1 MGVLANNLN
10 NMLLKRILTA
20 ASLLVGL
27 LACLFLLPDTLWAL
41 VMLLPLAVGALE
53 WAKLSGLPMPA
64 RLSYAVA
71 IVALAGFVYVFDLA
85 AWLYL
90 AALMLWL
97 VIVPMWLA
105 AGWQLKSAWLR
116 VPLGVLVLLPLWM
129 ALVELREQ
137 GPWWVLLLM
146 GVVWIADTA
155 AYFSGRQFGKHKLAP
170 TISPGK
176 TWEGVVGAA
185 VAVVVY
191 GAIVLMVLRSP
202 RFDPYAWA
210 LPALMLGVV
219 MLYLSI
225 LGDLFESWVKRVANV
240 KDSGNIL
247 PGHGG
252 VLDRI
257 DALTST
263 LPIAALILL
272 HADLL
277 QRIL

>member
-1 MGVLANNLN
+1 
-10 NMLLKRILTA
+10 MLLKRILTA
-20 ASLLVGL
+20 ALLLIGL
-27 LACLFLLPDTLWAL
+27 LACLFLLPDTLWAMA
-41 VMLLPLAVGALE
+41 MLLPLGIGALE
-53 WAKLSGLPMPA
+53 WGKLSGFSMPA
-64 RLSYAVA
+64 RASYALANV
-71 IVALAGFVYVFDLA
+71 VLAGVAYFFDLGV
-85 AWLYL
+85 WIYL
-90 AALMLWL
+90 AALVLWL
-97 VIVPMWLA
+97 LFVPLWLA
-105 AGWQLKSAWLR
+105 AGWQLRSSWLR
-116 VPLGVLVLLPLWM
+116 VPLGILVLLPLWM
-129 ALVELREQ
+129 ALVELQEQ

-155 AYFSGRQFGKHKLAP
+155 AYFTGRRFGKHKLAP
-170 TISPGK
+170 AISPGK
-176 TWEGVVGAA
+176 TWEGVVGAVIA
-185 VAVVVY
+185 VGVY
-191 GAIVLMVLRSP
+191 GVIVLAVLRGP

-210 LPALMLGVV
+210 LPIMMLGVV

-225 LGDLFESWVKRVANV
+225 LGDLFESWVKRLANV

-263 LPIAALILL
+263 LPIAAFILL

>member
-1 MGVLANNLN
+1 
-10 NMLLKRILTA
+10 MLLKRILTA
-20 ASLLVGL
+20 ALLLVGL
-27 LACLFLLPDTLWAL
+27 LGCLFFLPDTLWAL

-53 WAKLSGLPMPA
+53 WGKLSGLSKPA
-64 RLSYAVA
+64 RVTYALGNV
-71 IVALAGFVYVFDLA
+71 VLAGVTYYFDLA
-85 AWLYL
+85 AWLYV
-90 AALMLWL
+90 AALVLWL
-97 VIVPMWLA
+97 IIVPMWLA
-105 AGWQLKSAWLR
+105 AAWQLKSLWWR
-116 VPLGVLVLLPLWM
+116 MPVGILVLLPLWM
-129 ALVELREQ
+129 ALVELRER

-155 AYFSGRQFGKHKLAP
+155 AYFAGRQFGKHKLAP
-170 TISPGK
+170 SISPGK
-176 TWEGVVGAA
+176 TWEGVIGAA

-191 GAIVLMVLRSP
+191 GVIVLKVLSGP
-202 RFDPYAWA
+202 RFDAYAWA
-210 LPALMLGVV
+210 LPVMILGVV

-240 KDSGNIL
+240 KDSGSIL

-272 HADLL
+272 HAELL

>member
-1 MGVLANNLN
+1 MAEPANNLN
-10 NMLLKRILTA
+10 IMLLKRILTA
-20 ASLLVGL
+20 GLLLIGL
-27 LACLFLLPDTLWAL
+27 LACLFLLPDTLWGMAML
-41 VMLLPLAVGALE
+41 VPLVIGALE
-53 WAKLSGLPMPA
+53 WSKLSGFPLPA
-64 RLSYAVA
+64 RAGYALINVL
-71 IVALAGFVYVFDLA
+71 LAGVVYFFDLGV
-85 AWLYL
+85 WIYL
-90 AALMLWL
+90 AALIWWL
-97 VIVPMWLA
+97 LFVPLWLA
-105 AGWQLKSAWLR
+105 AGWQIKSHWLR
-116 VPLGVLVLLPLWM
+116 APLGVLVLLPLWV

-155 AYFSGRQFGKHKLAP
+155 AYFTGRRFGKHKLAP
-170 TISPGK
+170 AISPGK
-176 TWEGVVGAA
+176 TWEGVIGAVIAVGI
-185 VAVVVY
+185 Y
-191 GAIVLMVLRSP
+191 GVIVLAILRGP

-210 LPALMLGVV
+210 LPVMMLGVV

-225 LGDLFESWVKRVANV
+225 LGDLFESWIKRLANV

-263 LPIAALILL
+263 LPIAAFILL

>member
-1 MGVLANNLN
+1 MGAPVNNLN

-20 ASLLVGL
+20 TLLLVGL
-27 LACLFLLPDTLWAL
+27 LACLFFLSNMLWAL
-41 VMLLPLAVGALE
+41 VMLLPLAIGTLE
-53 WAKLSGLPMPA
+53 WGKLSGFSMPA
-64 RLSYAVA
+64 RLGYALSGVA
-71 IVALAGFVYVFDLA
+71 FAVGAYVFSLA

-90 AALMLWL
+90 AAMVFWL
-97 VIVPMWLA
+97 IIVPLWLA

-116 VPLGVLVLLPLWM
+116 APLGMLVMLPLWM

-155 AYFSGRQFGKHKLAP
+155 AYFAGKKFGKHKLAP
-170 TISPGK
+170 SISPGK
-176 TWEGVVGAA
+176 TWEGVVGAV
-185 VAVVVY
+185 VAVFAY
-191 GAIVLMVLRSP
+191 GAIVLMVLSGP

-210 LPALMLGVV
+210 MPALMLGVV
-219 MLYLSI
+219 MLYLGI
-225 LGDLFESWVKRVANV
+225 IGDLFESWVKRIANV

-272 HADLL
+272 HADILL
-277 QRIL
+277 RIL

>member
-1 MGVLANNLN
+1 
-10 NMLLKRILTA
+10 MLLKRILTA
-20 ASLLVGL
+20 ALLL
-27 LACLFLLPDTLWAL
+27 LALLGCLFFLPVTLWAV
-41 VMLLPLAVGALE
+41 VMLVPLAVGALE
-53 WAKLSGLPMPA
+53 WGKLSGLSLPI
-64 RLSYAVA
+64 RIGYALLNL
-71 IVALAGFVYVFDLA
+71 ALAGIAYFLGGAV
-85 AWLYL
+85 WLYL
-90 AALMLWL
+90 AALILWL

-105 AGWQLKSAWLR
+105 AGWQLKSPWWR
-116 VPLGVLVLLPLWM
+116 VPMGILVLLPLWM

-137 GPWWVLLLM
+137 GPWWLLLLM

-155 AYFSGRQFGKHKLAP
+155 AYFSGRRFGKHKLAP
-170 TISPGK
+170 SISPGK
-176 TWEGVVGAA
+176 TWEGVAGAVIA
-185 VAVVVY
+185 VLVY
-191 GAIVLMVLRSP
+191 ATIVLLVLNGP

-210 LPALMLGVV
+210 VPVLILGVV

-252 VLDRI
+252 MLDRI

-277 QRIL
+277 QHIL

>member
-1 MGVLANNLN
+1 
-10 NMLLKRILTA
+10 MLLKRILTA
-20 ASLLVGL
+20 ALLLVGL
-27 LACLFLLPDTLWAL
+27 LASLFLLPDTLWAL
-41 VMLLPLAVGALE
+41 VMLLPLAIGALE
-53 WAKLSGLPMPA
+53 WGKLSGFSMPV
-64 RLSYAVA
+64 RLGYAMVN
-71 IVALAGFVYVFDLA
+71 VALAGVMYFFDLA

-90 AALMLWL
+90 AALILWL

-116 VPLGVLVLLPLWM
+116 MPLGVLVLLPLWV
-129 ALVELREQ
+129 ALVELRER

-155 AYFSGRQFGKHKLAP
+155 AYFTGRQFGKHKLAP
-170 TISPGK
+170 SISPGK
-176 TWEGVVGAA
+176 TWEGVIGAV
-185 VAVVVY
+185 VAVLVY
-191 GAIVLMVLRSP
+191 GVIVLLVLRGP

-210 LPALMLGVV
+210 LPVLMLGVV

-225 LGDLFESWVKRVANV
+225 LGDLFESWVKRLANV

-272 HADLL
+272 HADLV

>member
-1 MGVLANNLN
+1 
-10 NMLLKRILTA
+10 MLLKRILTA
-20 ASLLVGL
+20 VLLLAGL
-27 LACLFLLPDTLWAL
+27 LASLFLLPDTFWAL
-41 VMLLPLAVGALE
+41 AMLLPLAVGTLE
-53 WAKLSGLPMPA
+53 WGKLSGLPMPA
-64 RLSYAVA
+64 RWLYALTN
-71 IVALAGFVYVFDLA
+71 VALAGVVYVLDLA
-85 AWLYL
+85 PWLYL
-90 AALMLWL
+90 AAVILWL
-97 VIVPMWLA
+97 IVVPLWLA

-116 VPLGVLVLLPLWM
+116 VPLGVLVLLPLWA
-129 ALVELREQ
+129 ALVELRGH

-155 AYFSGRQFGKHKLAP
+155 AYFTGRQFGKHKLAP
-170 TISPGK
+170 LISPGK
-176 TWEGVVGAA
+176 TWEGVAGAA

-191 GAIVLMVLRSP
+191 GGIVLAVLRSP
-202 RFDPYAWA
+202 GFDPYAWA
-210 LPALMLGVV
+210 LPMLMLGVV

-225 LGDLFESWVKRVANV
+225 LGDLFESWIKRVANV

-263 LPIAALILL
+263 LPVAALILL